1 MENPKGANL
10 ATKEF
15 CNKFAVR
22 YNRSMELNNFILLK
36 DTIKN
41 YRGLSEYEQM
51 YIEKLSD
58 KEKVEI
64 ILLYD
69 TMMRSLE
76 SLPLFND
83 R

>member
-15 CNKFAVR
+15 CNKFSVR

-36 DTIKN
+36 DTIKH

-51 YIEKLSD
+51 YIETLSD

-76 SLPLFND
+76 SLPLFKD
-83 R
+83 K